1 MAATTLTDGP
11 VLRRFRKALDTM
23 YGHRLDRVCC
33 SARAREAMRVRI
45 PITMWPCSCATW
57 PTGSRKW
64 IGLPTRAPTF
74 ATRLASSFTPCPIAR
89 FLPTPLMLGIRS
101 DGIAI
106 ADYEI
111 GVGSEVSLERAA
123 EAIAAG
129 KRFVAQMI
137 ALTG

>member
-11 VLRRFRKALDTM
+11 VQTFSQGA
-23 YGHRLDRVCC
+23 GHDVWPSSRSGVLFG
-33 SARAREAMRVRI
+33 AREAMLVRI

-74 ATRLASSFTPCPIAR
+74 VTRLASSFTPCPIAR